1 MNPKS
6 LCRFA
11 CLRYNN
17 ECPHN
22 ATDTTT
28 IYEKKTNG
36 INCDELYLKEHN
48 GIYIPEPYC
57 LINDNGEE
65 GIFEHKKIHNIKDDE
80 LADVFSLVCSEPTFL
95 NNSFVDPHTH
105 LHYLE
110 LCYVYRGSIITKTVS
125 KQDVLTVNGIKGLTA
140 HGLNVPESKA
150 RILADYY
157 STCISKS
164 TTLDEKKIYSRFGW
178 SANNNSFVLGM
189 NEISLNGV
197 NQTYLIN
204 DIQQDTIQSFEPVG
218 TPAGWI
224 KVTKGLLQ
232 YDNVRFV
239 CYAATTTLIL
249 KILGGA
255 SFVVELVGD
264 TSKGKTIMAQVAM
277 SIYGNPDKLKMA
289 TSATKVFIE
298 RMCATCNDLPI
309 FLDETS
315 MMDQNILK
323 ELTYMV
329 ANERGKGRGK
339 KGGGVEDID
348 RWKSILLTTG
358 EIPLSGATSLGGQ
371 DVRTVSLYGG
381 IGVHDP
387 DNVEYFKDHMELN
400 CGVIAP
406 LIIQK
411 ILEEKSELQ
420 ELYNEVR
427 TVLKNYSKEDK
438 TGVMG
443 RIVDT
448 YALIALAGWIFE
460 LVLAD
465 FGETSKNAN
474 ELVKKMFCNKLK
486 YSDGSISDRAFAIIT
501 DWIVEN
507 KKNFCED
514 KEGAA
519 GDRYE
524 LFGNMSMEHP
534 EDKIPYDYVDV
545 IPTILGGIIDKK
557 LDHPGISKR
566 ILQEWNEAGK
576 IVTGNDGR
584 NTITATIKT
593 GMRQGRVIR
602 LKLSLLSDQM
612 EFGF

>member
-11 CLRYNN
+11 CEKYNN
-17 ECPHN
+17 GCPHST
-22 ATDTTT
+22 TDTTT
-28 IYEKKTNG
+28 IYENKTTGVNCEHINLKKYSG
-36 INCDELYLKEHN
+36 ID
-48 GIYIPEPYC
+48 IPEPYC
-57 LINDNGEE
+57 LINDNDEE
-65 GIFEHKKIHNIKDDE
+65 GIFEHKRIHDKKDDE
-80 LADVFSLVCSEPTFL
+80 LTDVYSLVCSEPTFL

-164 TTLDEKKIYSRFGW
+164 TTLNEKKIYSRFGW
-178 SANNNSFVLGM
+178 SADNNSFVIGT
-189 NEISLNGV
+189 NEISLNSI

-204 DIQQDTIQSFEPVG
+204 DVQHDTIQSFEPIG

-224 KVTKGLLQ
+224 KGTKGLLQ

-277 SIYGNPDKLKMA
+277 SIYGNPEKLKMA
-289 TSATKVFIE
+289 TSATKVFVE

-315 MMDQNILK
+315 MMDPTILK

-339 KGGGVEDID
+339 KGGGVDDID
-348 RWKSILLTTG
+348 RWKSVLLTTG
-358 EIPLSGATSLGGQ
+358 EIPLSSATSLGGQ
-371 DVRTVSLYGG
+371 DVRVVSLYGG
-381 IGVHDP
+381 IGVYDP
-387 DNVEYFKDHMELN
+387 ENVEYFKDRMELN

-420 ELYNEVR
+420 EIYNDIR

-443 RIVDT
+443 RVVDT

-460 LVLAD
+460 HVLID
-465 FGETSKNAN
+465 LGENSKNAN
-474 ELVKKMFCNKLK
+474 ELVKKMFCDKQK
-486 YSDGSISDRAFAIIT
+486 QSDGSLPERAFAIIT
-501 DWIVEN
+501 DWIIEN

-519 GDRYE
+519 GGRYD
-524 LFGNMSMEHP
+524 LYGNMSMEHP
-534 EDKIPYDYVDV
+534 DDKIPYDYVDI
-545 IPTILGGIIDKK
+545 IPSKLAEILDKK
-557 LDHPGISKR
+557 LGHPGISKR
-566 ILQEWNEAGK
+566 ILQDWSEAGK

-584 NTITATIKT
+584 NTMPATIKT
-593 GMRQGRVIR
+593 GTKQIRVVR
-602 LKLSLLSDQM
+602 LKLSLLSDQ
-612 EFGF
+612 EGFDF